1 MTSPSGRDTVVD
13 RLSAYRP
20 TATGPA
26 CTVVLTGPSGYG
38 KTTVLDAL
46 VRATDGVVL
55 RARAAPWERSRAGGV
70 VSQLAEGIDA
80 RATPF
85 EIAAQLADR
94 IGRAGGLVVVD
105 DAHAADV
112 ASLQALSTLV
122 AHHARTAILVVLAVD
137 PLRAGA
143 EQHDLL
149 ARVEH
154 TVRLDP
160 LDARSIGA
168 IASELGRPLT
178 APAAERLRRH
188 TRGTPRHVVALL
200 NEVDAEDWADP
211 FLRLPP
217 PAATSTAVRAR
228 LAGIGAGARALVE
241 AVAVLGERVELH
253 EAARVAGLDEVLE
266 PLGEAS
272 DARLVVRAGGQ
283 LGPRVSPPDPMVR
296 SAVLDSVGPAR
307 AAALRR
313 AAADLVDSPE
323 RRLRLLAAATTGR
336 DPELAD
342 RLDDLSADAAAQ
354 GRWSSVAGLLLDA
367 SRLADARVDRE
378 DHLTRSVDA
387 MVGAGQVLDAQALI
401 PAVEGQRDT
410 PLRNAVLGYL
420 AIVQGKAAEAGVRL
434 GRAWELVDPRSDP
447 ATAALVAQ
455 RHVLHALAHCRG
467 AEIVE
472 WADRVAEHAEPGSP
486 AAVEAAAIRGLGQAA
501 SGDPAAAARSYDRA
515 AEQIRHGAQHQR
527 VTMGRGWLAVVT
539 DDLDEAR
546 LELEGA
552 TPTTLLGGS
561 SRISLWAWG
570 WLARARFL
578 GGDWDGALAAADR
591 GRALGERTGILLTMP
606 LIEWTAAQVHSLRG
620 DTTAADRAARRSE
633 AGGAAY
639 EIMRV
644 PAVLARAHIAESA
657 ADYERVV
664 RVLAPLDRSGS
675 DGCLREPGWW
685 PWADVYANALVLTG
699 RLEEADT
706 VLHRHEALAAQRG
719 HRSTLARLGA
729 ARGRWHGAHGDVDAA
744 TEAFETAVRAI
755 DGMALRYDLARIH
768 FAYGQTLRRAGKR
781 RDADTSLLIAREHFD
796 ALGATVHVHRC
807 DRELRAG
814 GVGAGRDE
822 RAPVDL
828 TPQETAV
835 EALVARGMS
844 TRDVAAELHVSPKT
858 VQYHLTRIY
867 AKFGV
872 RSRTEL
878 IARRN
883 DDRLARPDPGHGSL

>member
-1 MTSPSGRDTVVD
+1 MG
-13 RLSAYRP
+13 
-20 TATGPA
+20 
-26 CTVVLTGPSGYG
+26 
-38 KTTVLDAL
+38 
-46 VRATDGVVL
+46 
-55 RARAAPWERSRAGGV
+55 
-70 VSQLAEGIDA
+70 
-80 RATPF
+80 
-85 EIAAQLADR
+85 
-94 IGRAGGLVVVD
+94 
-105 DAHAADV
+105 
-112 ASLQALSTLV
+112 
-122 AHHARTAILVVLAVD
+122 
-137 PLRAGA
+137 
-143 EQHDLL
+143 
-149 ARVEH
+149 
-154 TVRLDP
+154 
-160 LDARSIGA
+160 
-168 IASELGRPLT
+168 
-178 APAAERLRRH
+178 
-188 TRGTPRHVVALL
+188 
-200 NEVDAEDWADP
+200 
-211 FLRLPP
+211 
-217 PAATSTAVRAR
+217 
-228 LAGIGAGARALVE
+228 
-241 AVAVLGERVELH
+241 
-253 EAARVAGLDEVLE
+253 
-266 PLGEAS
+266 
-272 DARLVVRAGGQ
+272 
-283 LGPRVSPPDPMVR
+283 
-296 SAVLDSVGPAR
+296 
-307 AAALRR
+307 
-313 AAADLVDSPE
+313 
-323 RRLRLLAAATTGR
+323 
-336 DPELAD
+336 
-342 RLDDLSADAAAQ
+342 
-354 GRWSSVAGLLLDA
+354 
-367 SRLADARVDRE
+367 
-378 DHLTRSVDA
+378 
-387 MVGAGQVLDAQALI
+387 
-401 PAVEGQRDT
+401 
-410 PLRNAVLGYL
+410 
-420 AIVQGKAAEAGVRL
+420 
-434 GRAWELVDPRSDP
+434 
-447 ATAALVAQ
+447 
-455 RHVLHALAHCRG
+455 
-467 AEIVE
+467 
-472 WADRVAEHAEPGSP
+472 
-486 AAVEAAAIRGLGQAA
+486 
-501 SGDPAAAARSYDRA
+501 AARSYDRA

-620 DTTAADRAARRSE
+620 DTAAADRAARRSE

-706 VLHRHEALAAQRG
+706 VLHRHEALAARRG

-768 FAYGQTLRRAGKR
+768 LAYGQTLRRAGKR

-883 DDRLARPDPGHGSL
+883 DDRLARPDPAHGPL